1 MVIFLIHLTAILVP
15 PCLITA
21 SPATKLSNA
30 PFVSRDTS
38 SAVAYALL
46 ATTNAKTALRLHFVV
61 KLLTDTSCKAESIV
75 LIAD

>member
-15 PCLITA
+15 HCLITV
-21 SPATKLSNA
+21 SPAIKLFSA
-30 PFVSRDTS
+30 LFVIRGTS

-46 ATTNAKTALRLHFVV
+46 ATKTAKTALRLLFAV
-61 KLLTDTSCKAESIV
+61 KLLTDTSCKAESMV